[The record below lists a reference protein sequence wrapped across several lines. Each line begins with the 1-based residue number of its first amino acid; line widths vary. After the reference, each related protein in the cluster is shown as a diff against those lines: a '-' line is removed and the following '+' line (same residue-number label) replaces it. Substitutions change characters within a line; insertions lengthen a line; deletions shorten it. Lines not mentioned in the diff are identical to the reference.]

1 MFSYTEAT
9 HVNPSL
15 AMELAIAADL
25 MFDTVLET
33 DAPFTL
39 ENRLDTAT
47 TMLETLIT
55 NQPLPQEMLSTALAL
70 SARLFAVVTTM
81 YETQTRAEAM
91 TILSE
96 VTLLHTWHQDEA
108 TYEKSLA
115 VLLTL
120 VADEPIV
127 DQEAL
132 FAVVPFA
139 LALSAMI
146 SYTNELPHAGDALR
160 NALNG

>member
-1 MFSYTEAT
+1 
-9 HVNPSL
+9 
-15 AMELAIAADL
+15 
-25 MFDTVLET
+25 
-33 DAPFTL
+33 
-39 ENRLDTAT
+39 
-47 TMLETLIT
+47 
-55 NQPLPQEMLSTALAL
+55 
-70 SARLFAVVTTM
+70 M

-120 VADEPIV
+120 VADEPIA

-132 FAVVPFA
+132 FAIVPFA